1 MFYSSGFHLLD
12 VTAEYLSLF
21 HSFLLV
27 FTMHNYLKLPPNAV
41 VSLFRAAAIRFSKV
55 KQLSCTLDGKC
66 RTRHFVKLLFLN
78 LTLTKVSEN
87 RFCLVLAGQ
96 ISYRTIYYLVELYI
110 RPALYYYKG
119 SFPWYYHIWEVM
131 ADRPHGNK
139 SIWGIVSR
147 IANVPFTP
155 PASSPVSYTPTS
167 ERQLLKSWM
176 PT

>member
-1 MFYSSGFHLLD
+1 MKALIDKLPVGYVSMVTIRCLLD
-12 VTAEYLSLF
+12 
-21 HSFLLV
+21 
-27 FTMHNYLKLPPNAV
+27 K
-41 VSLFRAAAIRFSKV
+41 AAAIRFSKV

-155 PASSPVSYTPTS
+155 PASSPVSYTHTS

-176 PT
+176 PTYFSEMLDRLFQDT